1 MGLIGKVLVCL
12 MAAFL
17 ATIAAAGLAYN
28 SKSQSGSESTH
39 QPWTQNKM
47 EFVAWNGERWTA
59 WIRDDA
65 FEQIPQNERRW
76 NRHSKA
82 SLAFTDW
89 KGEFWQAKIEDREFL
104 LAHRGDWQ
112 GTIERS
118 TALRY
123 RDWEGNNQLRTVEQL
138 RR

>member
-1 MGLIGKVLVCL
+1 

-17 ATIAAAGLAYN
+17 ATIAAAGLAFDFN
-28 SKSQSGSESTH
+28 SRSGVEPTLD
-39 QPWTQNKM
+39 PWAQNKM

-59 WIRDDA
+59 WIRDGA
-65 FEQIPQNERRW
+65 FEQIPQNEGKW
-76 NRHSKA
+76 SRHAKA

-89 KGEFWQAKIEDREFL
+89 EGEPWQAKIDDEEFL

-112 GTIERS
+112 GPTDR
-118 TALRY
+118 TAAIRY
-123 RDWEGNNQLRTVEQL
+123 RDWQGQNQIRTVEQL